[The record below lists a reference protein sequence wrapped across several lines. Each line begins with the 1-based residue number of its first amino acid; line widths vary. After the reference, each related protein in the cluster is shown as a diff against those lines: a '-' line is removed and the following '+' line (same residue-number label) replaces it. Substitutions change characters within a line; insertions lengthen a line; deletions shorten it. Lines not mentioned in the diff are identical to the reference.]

1 MVKEDR
7 TAFKSGK
14 TELAGA
20 SYTFLD
26 KNDPMLGF
34 FDTCLDDMCTGS
46 AYLESAQRDLG

>member
-14 TELAGA
+14 TELGGA
-20 SYTFLD
+20 RYTFLD

-34 FDTCLDDMCTGS
+34 FDMCLDDTCTGP